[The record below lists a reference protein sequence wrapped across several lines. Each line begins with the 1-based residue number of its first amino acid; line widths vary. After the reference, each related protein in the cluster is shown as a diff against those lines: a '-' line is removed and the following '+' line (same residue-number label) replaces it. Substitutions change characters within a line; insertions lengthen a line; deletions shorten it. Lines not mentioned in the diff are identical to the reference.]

1 MKIDII
7 VGARPNFIKVA
18 PLIHYFKKNKKEI
31 SYRLIHTGQHYDDS
45 MSNSFFKDLDIP
57 KPNYNFNSKSGSQSE
72 QTAKIMIAYEKVLL
86 KKKCDLCIVVG
97 DVNSTMASA
106 ITAKK
111 IGIKIAHIEA
121 GLRSKDLTMPEEIN
135 RILTDSIADYFFTT
149 SISASSNLIKEGKSR
164 KKIFFVGNLMIDSLI
179 LYSHLL
185 KKPKEIDE
193 LIYKNKFIVLTIHR
207 VENVNNF
214 KKLFKIINNISISTK
229 DTKIV
234 FPVHPRIKKDINK
247 LKSKF
252 DNIVFVQPQPYL
264 NFIYLIKN
272 SFAVITD
279 SGGITEEA
287 SYLNIPCITL
297 RTSTERPET
306 IVNGTNKL
314 VGADEKKIKNSL
326 KKIFRGKWKKSKKI
340 EKWDGKTSKRIYDK
354 LINIKI

>member
-1 MKIDII
+1 
-7 VGARPNFIKVA
+7 
-18 PLIHYFKKNKKEI
+18 
-31 SYRLIHTGQHYDDS
+31 
-45 MSNSFFKDLDIP
+45 
-57 KPNYNFNSKSGSQSE
+57 
-72 QTAKIMIAYEKVLL
+72 
-86 KKKCDLCIVVG
+86 
-97 DVNSTMASA
+97 
-106 ITAKK
+106 
-111 IGIKIAHIEA
+111 
-121 GLRSKDLTMPEEIN
+121 MPEEIN

-247 LKSKF
+247 LKNKF